1 MTNKKLIKLIY
12 SVFFLAGMVG
22 IILFVINVV
31 TDYKTYTDSEIVK
44 ANVINVSGTKNGML
58 DVKYQYNYGG
68 KKYEE
73 NVRQSVG
80 EIRAGDEKEIRIRK
94 SIPKKIIITT
104 ITTVICNNIAFALSL
119 FASLATIVLLFGL
132 AKKKAE
138 ATACVGA
145 VAKMCKEKIRCRR
158 VTVCRKKKSARKE

>member
-1 MTNKKLIKLIY
+1 MVNKNTTKKTRKARKNFPLIKFICTI
-12 SVFFLAGMVG
+12 FFLVG
-22 IILFVINVV
+22 VIIFVISVV
-31 TDYKTYTDSEIVK
+31 TNYKTYTDSEIVK
-44 ANVINVSGTKNGML
+44 ANVINVSGTKNDML
-58 DVKYQYNYGG
+58 EVKYRYYYDGE
-68 KKYEE
+68 KYEE

-138 ATACVGA
+138 
-145 VAKMCKEKIRCRR
+145 EDSDI
-158 VTVCRKKKSARKE
+158 EI

>member
-1 MTNKKLIKLIY
+1 MTNKKMIKLIC
-12 SVFFLAGMVG
+12 SVFFLVGIVG

-73 NVRQSVG
+73 NVRQSVD
-80 EIRAGDEKEIRIRK
+80 EIKAGDKKEIRIRK
-94 SIPKKIIITT
+94 SIPEKIITT
-104 ITTVICNNIAFALSL
+104 TMTTAICNIIAFTLC
-119 FASLATIVLLFGL
+119 FIASLGVLL
-132 AKKKAE
+132 
-138 ATACVGA
+138 A
-145 VAKMCKEKIRCRR
+145 VVWLDEERR
-158 VTVCRKKKSARKE
+158 KGKF

>member
-1 MTNKKLIKLIY
+1 MANKNTTKEIRKTRKSFPLIKLICTI
-12 SVFFLAGMVG
+12 FFLVG
-22 IILFVINVV
+22 VILFVINAV

-58 DVKYQYNYGG
+58 DVKYQYNYDG

-73 NVRQSVG
+73 NVWQSVG

-94 SIPKKIIITT
+94 SIPEKIITTT

-138 ATACVGA
+138 
-145 VAKMCKEKIRCRR
+145 EDSDI
-158 VTVCRKKKSARKE
+158 EI

>member
-68 KKYEE
+68 EKYEE
-73 NVRQSVG
+73 NVRQSVD
-80 EIRAGDEKEIRIRK
+80 EIKVGDKKEIRIRK
-94 SIPKKIIITT
+94 SIPEKIIITT
-104 ITTVICNNIAFALSL
+104 MTTAICTIIAFTLC
-119 FASLATIVLLFGL
+119 FIASLGVL
-132 AKKKAE
+132 
-138 ATACVGA
+138 VA
-145 VAKMCKEKIRCRR
+145 VAWLADLDEEIRERR
-158 VTVCRKKKSARKE
+158 F

>member
-1 MTNKKLIKLIY
+1 MANKNIKLICTI
-12 SVFFLAGMVG
+12 FFLVG
-22 IILFVINVV
+22 IIIFVISVV
-31 TDYKTYTDSEIVK
+31 TNYKTYTDSEIVK

-58 DVKYQYNYGG
+58 EVKYRYNYDGN
-68 KKYEE
+68 KYEE
-73 NVRQSVG
+73 SVRQPVD
-80 EIRAGDEKEIRIRK
+80 EIKAGDEKEIRIRK

-138 ATACVGA
+138 
-145 VAKMCKEKIRCRR
+145 EDSDI
-158 VTVCRKKKSARKE
+158 EI